1 MINRTDLDKIDLF
14 KALKPATCLSIIQL
28 AFKRDL
34 SAGKELVSEGMSADH
49 CYFLVTGHVRVLRI
63 SRDGRLQVLGRFG
76 PGAPLNI
83 IPLLVVNGVNQAT
96 IETLTP
102 VSVLVLDTNGF
113 KRLVSMH
120 PDFSVMLLH
129 NFAERMTRMTNL
141 AAGLS
146 FHSVRIRLARF
157 LMELA
162 SQPYDAGGWTQ
173 DEIAAHIGTIRDI
186 VGRLLREFEAKGLIK
201 RNRQEITL
209 LDRVG
214 LLKEAEFGDN
224 RTN

>member
-1 MINRTDLDKIDLF
+1 MINRTDLDKIALF
-14 KALKPATCLSIIQL
+14 KALKPATYQSIVHH
-28 AFKRDL
+28 AFIRDL
-34 SAGKELVSEGMSADH
+34 RAGSEMVTEGMSADH
-49 CYFLVTGHVRVLRI
+49 CYFLITGHVRVLRT

-83 IPLLVVNGVNQAT
+83 IPLLISAGVNQAS

-102 VSVLVLDTNGF
+102 VSLLVLDANAF
-113 KRLVSMH
+113 NRLITMY

-129 NFAERMTRMTNL
+129 NFAERMARMTDL
-141 AAGLS
+141 AADLS
-146 FHSVRIRLARF
+146 FHSVRTRLARF

-162 SQPYDAGGWTQ
+162 VQPYTAGGWTQ

-201 RNRQEITL
+201 RDRQEITL

-214 LLKEAEFGDN
+214 LMNEAEFRDN
-224 RTN
+224 RPK